1 MNQLET
7 QLLSDGP
14 LVVLIGSNS
23 SFRFHV
29 SEVLKKFDLNIKQ
42 CSSSEIL
49 EGKVDLN
56 IISGAYKIIWLY
68 ENNAENLENYLDLLS
83 VLKQVQTPVVIVA
96 NIFSSISSFSSDL
109 FKEWLD
115 LSNKQSRFIEDCILH
130 LPKAS
135 FIFGQNLIVDSQEN
149 DILRFLTK
157 NIHRNIIIDPSFNLN
172 FLNPETFVKIVEDS
186 LFRPGKQASVL
197 VRGIDVHSQVV
208 VGSIKKLYDVYHN
221 SNIEIINDTVS
232 IANSIPFSAKENIV
246 DFDFNSIVAGFVKK
260 LKAPQVELIKKEII
274 FKPNIPQQGRVEVK
288 EIIFKP
294 NVPQQSRVEVTE
306 KQEVKLTP
314 KPPIYESQDTNSSS
328 LRIETTEV
336 TEKKFFE
343 KKYIPEVNYAQNI
356 VKTGDQ
362 SLNEK
367 SNIVKKSI
375 DSVSVDDEIKRIFK
389 STRTETKVDR
399 IREIAKN
406 TKKNSKRTGRK
417 KVLFVG
423 GIVATGVASAVL
435 VLAGVFFASQ
445 SFLKKE
451 LVSFVLKKSSGEDMM
466 LESKKLKTITD
477 FVNFQANG
485 YSLILDTDTITSAK
499 SMVAASNGL
508 QSAIET
514 LSEVN
519 EMSKNLVLKMLTGN
533 GNKTSEMAEIL
544 GQQSQNAYEA
554 LSDLEANLKLVN
566 LDISSEEKE
575 KAFGKYET
583 ELRSIKNDI
592 SVQAQL
598 QPILSSLTGEDS
610 KKTYAVIF
618 QNNQELRPTGGFI
631 QAVALLNFDGGSLV
645 SHDVYSV
652 YSLDQKLSG
661 AVVPPEEVTTYL
673 GEEKWY
679 LRDSNWNPDFPST
692 SRQIE
697 WFISKSTGVQVD
709 GVIAV
714 NLFTIKD
721 LLEAIGPVDL
731 PDYNEVINSK
741 NILERMEFHSEVVL
755 IDSPDSIDYSV
766 VLLEK
771 ILEKVTKISDEKVSP
786 LLYSLK
792 KSISE
797 NQLAFSVSEKEN
809 QQVLHDLG
817 WTGGLIKPS
826 CPAELSLVDCRVDS
840 ISQVEANV
848 GINKANYYLDRAID
862 QKITIDKEKAVHQRK
877 ITFKNNA
884 KSNSWPK
891 GTYKSFQRFFIDE
904 DSLVE
909 GVFINGSP
917 LIEEQISKKIA
928 NGFLEIGISVDVP
941 IQKTL
946 EVEINYSTPLNFDKG
961 FSYVFFNKKQAGTSG
976 DPVNIVFEHSSD
988 ISPVLISPSADVVGR
1003 KIIFDTKNSNSL
1015 FSVEFE

>member
-1 MNQLET
+1 MIQLET

-14 LVVLIGSNS
+14 LVVLIGSNT
-23 SFRFHV
+23 SFRFHI

-49 EGKVDLN
+49 EGKVDLS

-68 ENNAENLENYLDLLS
+68 ENNSENLENYLDLLS
-83 VLKQVQTPVVIVA
+83 VLKQVSIPIVIVA

-109 FKEWLD
+109 LEEWLE

-135 FIFGQNLIVDSQEN
+135 FIFGQNLIIESQEN
-149 DILRFLTK
+149 NILRFLTK
-157 NIHRNIIIDPSFNLN
+157 NIHKNIIIDPSFNLN
-172 FLNPETFVKIVEDS
+172 FLNPELFIEIVEKS

-197 VRGIDVHSQVV
+197 VKGTDVHSQTVV
-208 VGSIKKLYDVYHN
+208 RSIKKLYDVYHN
-221 SNIEIINDTVS
+221 SNIEIINDSVAV
-232 IANSIPFSAKENIV
+232 IDSIPFSAKENIIS
-246 DFDFNSIVAGFVKK
+246 FDFNSVITGFVKK
-260 LKAPQVELIKKEII
+260 LSPPQVELFKQEAV
-274 FKPNIPQQGRVEVK
+274 FKPSIPQQRTFEEVEKPEIKLEVK
-288 EIIFKP
+288 PELKSEI
-294 NVPQQSRVEVTE
+294 
-306 KQEVKLTP
+306 KLTP
-314 KPPIYESQDTNSSS
+314 KPPVNVAPVSSAS
-328 LRIETTEV
+328 SFSKPNIR
-336 TEKKFFE
+336 EKTFE
-343 KKYIPEVNYAQNI
+343 KQYMP
-356 VKTGDQ
+356 
-362 SLNEK
+362 NEELK
-367 SNIVKKSI
+367 EIKKII
-375 DSVSVDDEIKRIFK
+375 DPVSVDDEIKRIFK
-389 STRTETKVDR
+389 ITRTETKVDR

-423 GIVATGVASAVL
+423 GIIATGIASAVL

-445 SFLKKE
+445 SLLKKE
-451 LVSFVLKKSSGEDMM
+451 LVGFVLKKTSGEDMA
-466 LESKKLKTITD
+466 LENKKLKTITNL
-477 FVNFQANG
+477 VNFQANG
-485 YSLILDTDTITSAK
+485 YSLIFDTDTITSAK

-514 LSEVN
+514 LSAVN
-519 EMSKNLVLKMLTGN
+519 ETSKNLVLKILTGN
-533 GNKTSEMAEIL
+533 GNKTSQTAEIL
-544 GQQSQNAYEA
+544 GEQSQNAYKA
-554 LSDLEANLKLVN
+554 LSDLEANLKLVD

-575 KAFGKYET
+575 TAFGKYET
-583 ELRSIKNDI
+583 ELRSIKSDI

-631 QAVALLNFDGGSLV
+631 QAVALLNFDDGSLV

-661 AVVPPEEVTTYL
+661 AVVPPEEVVKYL

-697 WFISKSTGVQVD
+697 WFITKSTGVQVD

-731 PDYNEVINSK
+731 PEYNEVINSK

-771 ILEKVTKISDEKVSP
+771 ILEKVTKINDEKVNP

-797 NQLAFSVSEKEN
+797 NQLAFSVSEKAT

-826 CPAELSLVDCRVDS
+826 CPAELSLVNCRVDS

-848 GINKANYYLDRAID
+848 GINKANYYLERAID

-904 DSLVE
+904 DSVVE

-917 LIEEQISKKIA
+917 LIEEQISKKIT

-946 EVEINYSTPLNFDKG
+946 EVQIDYSTPLSFDSG

-976 DPVNIVFEHSSD
+976 DPVNIIFEHSSD
-988 ISPVLISPSADVVGR
+988 ISPVLISPSAEVVGR